1 MIFESNPRAVVS
13 SERYRE
19 LETLAMQLLIQLPTD
34 EAEILIV
41 RDIVDNHVRRW
52 LTDERL
58 PRHRDTELWA
68 ETVVPIKKTAD

>member
-1 MIFESNPRAVVS
+1 
-13 SERYRE
+13 
-19 LETLAMQLLIQLPTD
+19 MQLLIQLPTD